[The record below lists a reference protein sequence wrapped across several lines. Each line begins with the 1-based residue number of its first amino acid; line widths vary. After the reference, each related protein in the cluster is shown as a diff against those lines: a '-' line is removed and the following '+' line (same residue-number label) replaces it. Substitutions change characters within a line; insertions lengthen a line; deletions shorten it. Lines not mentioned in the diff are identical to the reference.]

1 MNSLSIVSV
10 FLVVFLL
17 NSCSD
22 SSSRSNDQTSVLAA
36 PVYQNGFVVTAIK
49 LFDSAGL
56 QIQDIQ
62 FRIDEQANI
71 IEAVDT
77 ISSEAVLYQRYIYSD
92 SGQLLQRERFTQ
104 DGASLDIVNFEYDA
118 RSQLIKIRE
127 PSVNGDFEIDLTYDD
142 AGRLEFQAAFL
153 SEDEIGLSNLSYQY
167 NTDGNIESVVQQF
180 LLTDTSS
187 VATYEYEQGSSFYT
201 SQEILLDNVKLD
213 ITRTYQYDS
222 DGNIVQI
229 ELFNNT
235 GNLIERTEYLYKT
248 EPEPLFNLVLF
259 SEVFFPI

>member
-104 DGASLDIVNFEYDA
+104 DGASLDI
-118 RSQLIKIRE
+118 
-127 PSVNGDFEIDLTYDD
+127 
-142 AGRLEFQAAFL
+142 
-153 SEDEIGLSNLSYQY
+153 
-167 NTDGNIESVVQQF
+167 ESVVQQF